1 MSKQVKRY
9 CWILLMVFG
18 IVISVAMAENDCEHD
33 FRRSSREDWYLVETV
48 SEEGHLYRYYADW
61 ECSKCGTV
69 AVLPLDRPS
78 FPDEFVP
85 HSYSV
90 KTRHRLSENGD
101 HVFDLRCAVD
111 GCTLVFTKTHSGTTL
126 HEDQGHVS
134 HGVHRY
140 IYLCGEC
147 TALIPVE
154 KSCPDENCPIQI
166 YKKQPEVEV
175 E

>member
-1 MSKQVKRY
+1 MQCCV
-9 CWILLMVFG
+9 ILLILFCFNICIAV
-18 IVISVAMAENDCEHD
+18 AENECEHEYLLAN
-33 FRRSSREDWYLVETV
+33 SNELEKREMERTDD
-48 SEEGHLYRYYADW
+48 GHWYRYYAYW
-61 ECSKCGTV
+61 RCSVCGNV
-69 AVLPLDRPS
+69 AVLPLNRPS

-111 GCTLVFTKTHSGTTL
+111 GCTLFVTKTHSGTTL
-126 HEDQGHVS
+126 YEDQGHVS
-134 HGVHRY
+134 QGVHRY
-140 IYLCGEC
+140 IYLCSEC

>member
-1 MSKQVKRY
+1 M
-9 CWILLMVFG
+9 
-18 IVISVAMAENDCEHD
+18 IVSMLTN
-33 FRRSSREDWYLVETV
+33 WYLVETV

-69 AVLPLDRPS
+69 EVLPLDRPS

-85 HSYSV
+85 HSYI
-90 KTRHRLSENGD
+90 KTGHRLTAEGN
-101 HVFDLRCAVD
+101 HEFAWKCEVD
-111 GCTLVFTKTHSGTTL
+111 GCPRRGTETHSGTTL
-126 HEDQGHVS
+126 YEDQGHVS
-134 HGVHRY
+134 QGVHRY
-140 IYLCGEC
+140 IYLCSEC

-154 KSCPDENCPIQI
+154 KSCSDENCPIQI